1 MRNFRLIDATATPVS
16 RVVLEF
22 DVLPAF
28 CSKSNNMH
36 GGAVALLTDMAT
48 TMATAPIARK
58 DFWHFGGVSRII
70 TVSYLRPIPK
80 GITLLVKC
88 KVVQIGRTNCEC
100 TSEVLRSKFKLTLL

>member
-1 MRNFRLIDATATPVS
+1 MQNIRLVDAQANPTSKVTF
-16 RVVLEF
+16 EF
-22 DVLPAF
+22 DVLAAF

-48 TMATAPIARK
+48 TMATIPIARK

-88 KVVQIGRTNCEC
+88 KLVQIGKTNCMF
-100 TSEVLRSKFKLTLL
+100 RLLIW